1 LEIYLTSSSRSK
13 DIKRKIAIKISLKK
27 MYYYYTKSKNKYEK
41 DVGYYF
47 EGALKLTLF
56 VDPYNRHEAFLEKC
70 NK

>member
-1 LEIYLTSSSRSK
+1 
-13 DIKRKIAIKISLKK
+13 